1 MKLLTILLSTFITV
15 SALATCNEAYQVIN
29 LKTRKKASS
38 LSTTATGMPPAAAGF
53 FSTSYQL
60 AEIGIVSGYA
70 AGPISATTVLGMI
83 YATPFVSSTAV
94 FKLYRA
100 TQYLWVKDILDQSLI
115 GFGKDLV
122 GFSEELEY
130 KLGKEVSV
138 EELAHVIN
146 EANEQELF
154 CKAGVKQY
162 TPGEFSD
169 YVEDT
174 LKRSL

>member
-1 MKLLTILLSTFITV
+1 MKLLSILLTTFITY

-38 LSTTATGMPPAAAGF
+38 LSTTSAGMPPTAAGF
-53 FSTSYQL
+53 FTTSYQL
-60 AEIGIVSGYA
+60 AATGVTSG
-70 AGPISATTVLGMI
+70 AGGVVSATTMVGMT
-83 YATPFVSSTAV
+83 YGSPLVSSTAV

-122 GFSEELEY
+122 GFSEELES

-138 EELAHVIN
+138 EDLSYVIN
-146 EANEQELF
+146 EANEQDLF
-154 CKAGVKQY
+154 CKAGEKQY
-162 TPGEFSD
+162 TPDEFSD
-169 YVEDT
+169 YVEET

>member
-1 MKLLTILLSTFITV
+1 MKLLTILLTALITS

-38 LSTTATGMPPAAAGF
+38 LSTTASAMPPTAAGF
-53 FSTSYQL
+53 FTTSYQL
-60 AEIGIVSGYA
+60 AATGVTSG
-70 AGPISATTVLGMI
+70 AGGVVSATTMVGMT
-83 YATPFVSSTAV
+83 YGSPLVTSTSV
-94 FKLYRA
+94 FNLYRA

-122 GFSEELEY
+122 GFSEELES

-138 EELAHVIN
+138 EELSYVIN

-169 YVEDT
+169 YVEET

>member
-1 MKLLTILLSTFITV
+1 MKLFTILLSAFITT

-29 LKTRKKASS
+29 IETRKKASS
-38 LSTTATGMPPAAAGF
+38 LSTTSTVMPPTAVGF
-53 FSTSYQL
+53 FTTSYQL
-60 AEIGIVSGYA
+60 AAIGAMNPAVGA
-70 AGPISATTVLGMI
+70 ASVTTLMGMT
-83 YATPFVSSTAV
+83 YGAPLVSSTAV
-94 FKLYRA
+94 FNLYRA

-122 GFSEELEY
+122 GFSEELEF
-130 KLGKEVSV
+130 KLGKEVTV
-138 EELAHVIN
+138 EELSSVIN

-154 CKAGVKQY
+154 CKEGVKQY

-169 YVEDT
+169 YVEET

>member
-1 MKLLTILLSTFITV
+1 MKLFTILLTTFISV
-15 SALATCNEAYQVIN
+15 SALATCNEAYEVIN

-38 LSTTATGMPPAAAGF
+38 LSTTSTAMPPTAVGF
-53 FSTSYQL
+53 FTTSYQI
-60 AEIGIVSGYA
+60 AAVGAMNSA
-70 AGPISATTVLGMI
+70 AGAVSVTTMMGMT
-83 YATPFVSSTAV
+83 YGAPLVSSTAV
-94 FKLYRA
+94 FNLYRA

-122 GFSEELEY
+122 GFSEELEF

-138 EELAHVIN
+138 EELSYVIN

-154 CKAGVKQY
+154 CKEGVKQY

-169 YVEDT
+169 YVEET

>member
-1 MKLLTILLSTFITV
+1 MKLLTILLTTFITT
-15 SALATCNEAYQVIN
+15 SALATCNEAYEVIN

-38 LSTTATGMPPAAAGF
+38 LSTTGSAMPPTAAGF

-70 AGPISATTVLGMI
+70 AGPISATTVVGMT
-83 YATPFVSSTAV
+83 YATPLVSSTAV
-94 FKLYRA
+94 FNLYRA
-100 TQYLWVKDILDQSLI
+100 TQYLWVKDILDQSLV
-115 GFGKDLV
+115 GFGKELV

-138 EELAHVIN
+138 EELSYVVN

-162 TPGEFSD
+162 TPGEFSN
-169 YVEDT
+169 YVEET

>member
-1 MKLLTILLSTFITV
+1 MKLLTILLTTFITT
-15 SALATCNEAYQVIN
+15 SALATCNETYEVIN

-38 LSTTATGMPPAAAGF
+38 LSTTGSAMPPTAAGF

-60 AEIGIVSGYA
+60 AKIGIVSGYA
-70 AGPISATTVLGMI
+70 AGPISATTVVGMT
-83 YATPFVSSTAV
+83 YATPLVSSTAV
-94 FKLYRA
+94 FNLYRA
-100 TQYLWVKDILDQSLI
+100 TQYLWVKDILDQSLV
-115 GFGKDLV
+115 GFGKELV

-138 EELAHVIN
+138 EELSYVVN
-146 EANEQELF
+146 DANEQELF

-169 YVEDT
+169 YVEET

>member
-1 MKLLTILLSTFITV
+1 M
-15 SALATCNEAYQVIN
+15 
-29 LKTRKKASS
+29 
-38 LSTTATGMPPAAAGF
+38 GMTYGAP
-53 FSTSYQL
+53 L
-60 AEIGIVSGYA
+60 
-70 AGPISATTVLGMI
+70 
-83 YATPFVSSTAV
+83 VSSTAV
-94 FKLYRA
+94 FNLYRA

-122 GFSEELEY
+122 GFSEELEF

-138 EELAHVIN
+138 EELSYVVN

-154 CKAGVKQY
+154 CKEGEKQY

-169 YVEDT
+169 YVEET